1 MFLLLEVSQTHGR
14 YRTRKRYHRYRY
26 HRYRTRIA
34 HRVTKP
40 PTTPTPRPTSQNAT
54 IPREECKI
62 IVHELPKKRVGGPI
76 CLRLNEIQ
84 LLRELQEGGTGY
96 NPRYMA
102 INREEALQFVDLSFD
117 QLPLPTNLTSIAQN
131 SSQVNQSPLEGIQN
145 SVRDQVERVLT
156 GATARTRRK
165 RSVTTFRQCR
175 PQGSATSGNF
185 RRLCSECSA
194 FTELKGVFPPFINE
208 VICGDERRCFQNIGG
223 CQQQIIRFTFL
234 RFTDDFERDDD
245 LSEEFDD
252 DVFVEEMETFEQDVR
267 VCCQCR
273 GFSFFGVGK

>member
-1 MFLLLEVSQTHGR
+1 MLLLLEVSQTHGR

-26 HRYRTRIA
+26 YRYRTRIA

-40 PTTPTPRPTSQNAT
+40 PTIPTPRPTSQNAT
-54 IPREECKI
+54 IPRLKCKI
-62 IVHELPKKRVGGPI
+62 IVDELPKKRVGGPI
-76 CLRLNEIQ
+76 CLRLNETQ
-84 LLRELQEGGTGY
+84 LLRKLKEGGTGY

-131 SSQVNQSPLEGIQN
+131 SSQVNQNLQN
-145 SVRDQVERVLT
+145 SLREQVERVLT
-156 GATARTRRK
+156 GAAARTRRK
-165 RSVTTFRQCR
+165 RSVTTVRGCR

-185 RRLCSECSA
+185 RRLCTECSA
-194 FTELKGVFPPFINE
+194 FTELPGVFPRFINE

-223 CQQQIIRFTFL
+223 CQQQIIRFSFL

-252 DVFVEEMETFEQDVR
+252 DVFVEEMETFDQDFR

-273 GFSFFGVGK
+273 GFSFFGTGK